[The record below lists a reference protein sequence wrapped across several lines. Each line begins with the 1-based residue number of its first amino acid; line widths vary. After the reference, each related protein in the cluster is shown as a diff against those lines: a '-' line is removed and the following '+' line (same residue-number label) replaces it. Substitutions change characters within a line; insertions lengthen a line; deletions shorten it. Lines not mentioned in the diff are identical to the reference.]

1 MKYKTVLLSALM
13 VCAGCHSFGP
23 RAVGETHPLY
33 NEVISRSLNEQFLLN
48 LVRLRYRDN
57 PYFLEVGRVAVNTT
71 LESSVSAGGKFI
83 SGGDSFSPS
92 GSLTYKQNPTVSYTP
107 LRGNQLLK
115 QMLTPVPLE
124 ALQASAEA
132 LASP

>member
-1 MKYKTVLLSALM
+1 MKYKAVLFVVLLA
-13 VCAGCHSFGP
+13 CAGCHSFGP
-23 RAVGETHPLY
+23 KAVGETHPLY

-57 PYFLEVGRVAVNTT
+57 PYFLEVGSVAVNTT

-92 GSLTYKQNPTVSYTP
+92 GSLTYKP
-107 LRGNQLLK
+107 
-115 QMLTPVPLE
+115 
-124 ALQASAEA
+124 SATRLYA
-132 LASP
+132 AISS